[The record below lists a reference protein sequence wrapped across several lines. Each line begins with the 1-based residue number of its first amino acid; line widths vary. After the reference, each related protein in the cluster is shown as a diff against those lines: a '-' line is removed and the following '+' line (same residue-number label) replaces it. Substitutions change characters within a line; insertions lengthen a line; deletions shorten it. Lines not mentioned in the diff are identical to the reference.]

1 MDFLRKNMFK
11 VTYYLITLSL
21 FLLPIFYFT
30 FYNNI
35 SKLTYEKKYYIVKK
49 NDSSFLKKAEML
61 DNPILNLES
70 IKSFVKE
77 KTIVLFNYEIAF
89 ANDKLNSEESSF
101 TKFSFKNFN
110 ELFNYRV
117 EQESKSGVVIKES
130 TITDGPYYLGNY
142 NYLNKNA
149 WKFYL
154 QIKETRYG
162 LSGNINFSNK
172 TVIMIVVDDDFN
184 KNGKGL
190 AIDSIEII

>member
-1 MDFLRKNMFK
+1 
-11 VTYYLITLSL
+11 
-21 FLLPIFYFT
+21 
-30 FYNNI
+30 
-35 SKLTYEKKYYIVKK
+35 
-49 NDSSFLKKAEML
+49 ML

-130 TITDGPYYLGNY
+130 TITDDLT
-142 NYLNKNA
+142 
-149 WKFYL
+149 
-154 QIKETRYG
+154 I
-162 LSGNINFSNK
+162 
-172 TVIMIVVDDDFN
+172 
-184 KNGKGL
+184 
-190 AIDSIEII
+190 